1 MPIDLSQAQYLI
13 SAHHPK
19 QWPTDVGI
27 EVAFAGRSNV
37 GKSSAINVIANRR
50 GLARTSKTP
59 GRTQQ
64 LVFFELDDDRRLVD
78 LPGYGYAKVP
88 PELKRHWEVTVEQ
101 YLSSRQCLRG
111 LVIPMDAR
119 RPLMPL
125 DRQLL
130 AWCAQAAMAAHIL
143 LTKADKLSKGARANT
158 LRAVRDRIGDTGTVQ
173 LFSATTRDG
182 LEEARDVLYEW
193 LGVS

>member
-1 MPIDLSQAQYLI
+1 MPFDLSQAQYLI

-19 QWPTDVGI
+19 QWPSDVGI

-64 LVFFELDDDRRLVD
+64 LVFFELDGYRRLVD

-88 PELKRHWEVTVEQ
+88 TELKRHWEVTVEQ

-130 AWCAQAAMAAHIL
+130 AWCVQAAMAAHIL
-143 LTKADKLSKGARANT
+143 LTKADKLSKGARANA
-158 LRAVRDRIGDTGTVQ
+158 LRDVRNRIGDAGTVQ

-182 LEEARDVLYEW
+182 LDEARDVLYEW
-193 LGVS
+193 LKAS

>member
-19 QWPTDVGI
+19 QWPTDVGV

-101 YLSSRQCLRG
+101 YLSSRQCLCG

-130 AWCAQAAMAAHIL
+130 TWCGQAAMAAHIL
-143 LTKADKLSKGARANT
+143 LTKADKLSKSARANA
-158 LRAVRDRIGDTGTVQ
+158 LRDVRDRVGDGCTVQ
-173 LFSATTRDG
+173 LFSATTRYG
-182 LEEARDVLYEW
+182 LDEARSVLYQW
-193 LGVS
+193 LGAN